1 MNRLDFNFFCV
12 YFDSALN
19 FQWFLRVDPILV
31 LFCENVILK
40 SILNEQN
47 QNFSTKWS
55 LKKIR
60 HVFNEETEKKSKV
73 TQVNWDYYL
82 STKVFLYN
90 KRAEYFF
97 MDYTTKILFP
107 LLSVHPSM
115 IPWWCVHC
123 WVVSGPAITPGLW
136 HYFILK
142 NLFKALGYVVRWCA

>member
-1 MNRLDFNFFCV
+1 MVKILDKLKNIKIEFIVNRLDFNFFCV

-60 HVFNEETEKKSKV
+60 HVFNEETKKIKSNSGKLRLLPIH
-73 TQVNWDYYL
+73 QSL
-82 STKVFLYN
+82 SLQQKYRIFFHGFYN
-90 KRAEYFF
+90 
-97 MDYTTKILFP
+97 
-107 LLSVHPSM
+107 
-115 IPWWCVHC
+115 
-123 WVVSGPAITPGLW
+123 
-136 HYFILK
+136 
-142 NLFKALGYVVRWCA
+142 